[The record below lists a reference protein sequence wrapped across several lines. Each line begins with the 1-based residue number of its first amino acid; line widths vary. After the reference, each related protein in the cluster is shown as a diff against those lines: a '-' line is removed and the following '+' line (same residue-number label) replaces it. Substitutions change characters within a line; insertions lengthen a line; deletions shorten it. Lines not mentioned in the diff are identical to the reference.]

1 MTSNKFLKENGFYGI
16 LPIVL
21 IITFLIHLQLFSF
34 SDTEYKLFILSYV
47 LNALLAVIIYL
58 IISFTIKNKPEVAG
72 FVFMAGSGLKFTF
85 FFLLFYPTYK
95 EDGQISKQEFLSF
108 FIPYTISLITEVYF
122 LVKRLN
128 K

>member
-1 MTSNKFLKENGFYGI
+1 MINNKFLNENSFYWI
-16 LPIVL
+16 LPAILLVV
-21 IITFLIHLQLFSF
+21 FLIHTQVFSF
-34 SDTEYKLFILSYV
+34 SATENKLASAYMV
-47 LNALLAVIIYL
+47 NALLAIAINILITIVI
-58 IISFTIKNKPEVAG
+58 KRKPEIAG

-108 FIPYTISLITEVYF
+108 FIPYTICLITEVYF

-128 K
+128 